1 MTVLISLS
9 SAYHYLSI
17 NHPNRIRGLPKKKLA
32 GTSAASASTSS
43 SSSANSS
50 GTSPAAPSPWAEFES
65 AAAQPDNPVSV
76 MRREGS
82 VLLEE

>member
-1 MTVLISLS
+1 MTVLISLR

-50 GTSPAAPSPWAEFES
+50 GTFPAAPSPWAEFGS
-65 AAAQPDNPVSV
+65 AAAQPDDPVSV